1 MKLLLISASLEEK
14 VRPPSRNTTYYP
26 LGLAYLHAYLEKQG
40 NTVETLFMNDYP
52 YDDCYRTVL
61 DKLKD
66 FRPEV
71 VGFNILTSNRVSTC
85 HLIGHIHEHF
95 PEMKILI
102 GGIHTSAMYD
112 QLIRKYPYVVAV
124 VGEGEL
130 TAAELLAKFGK
141 NEPIDGVAGIAFN
154 RGGEVVL
161 TPARPLISDLD
172 ELPFPKHE
180 VFFYPDV
187 IAACILTTRGCPFRC
202 SFCALDL
209 VSRGKVRYRSIG
221 NVMAELEHIKKVNPK
236 IKRIWIHDDTFFLK
250 NERVVEFCDEVVKRK
265 LDFEFICSAR
275 FKPISEKIVPA
286 LERAGFSTVL
296 FGLES
301 GAPSV
306 LQRAGKHITPE
317 DALYAVG
324 LFKDSPITVGVFLI
338 VGLSGENDGTIKET
352 IDLVV
357 KLQKIKY
364 LLYLDEPNTCFVYPG
379 TQLYELAKQAGQLQD
394 DYWLTDKPIPFFTV
408 EHTEAELAGFGEKLF
423 DHIALGRIF
432 TFRGFLAQAK
442 MLPYILRHLAKLPF
456 FARLEFLNTAFY
468 RFKDQNPAAY
478 RALRFFYR
486 NVKSGAELLKKGFR

>member
-1 MKLLLISASLEEK
+1 MRLLLISASLEQK

-40 NTVETLFMNDYP
+40 HAVDTLFMNDYP
-52 YDDCYRTVL
+52 YEDCYRTVG
-61 DKLKD
+61 DKLRE

-71 VGFNILTSNRVSTC
+71 VGFNVLTSNRVSTC
-85 HLIGHIHEHF
+85 HLVESIHAQF
-95 PEMKILI
+95 PEMKILL

-124 VGEGEL
+124 IGEGEL
-130 TAAELLAKFGK
+130 TAAELLEKFRNK
-141 NEPIDGVAGIAFN
+141 EAIENVAGIAFY
-154 RGGEVVL
+154 REGGVVT
-161 TPARPLISDLD
+161 TPSRPLIDDLD
-172 ELPFPKHE
+172 QLPFPKHE

-209 VSRGKVRYRSIG
+209 VSRGKVRYRSVR
-221 NVMAELEHIKKVNPK
+221 NVMEELEHIKKVNPK

-275 FKPISEKIVPA
+275 FKPISEKLVPA

-324 LFKDSPITVGVFLI
+324 LFRNSPITVGVFLI
-338 VGLSGENDGTIKET
+338 VGLSGENASTIRET

-379 TQLYELAKQAGQLQD
+379 TQLYEMAKRAGQLDD

-408 EHTEAELAGFGEKLF
+408 EHTEAELAAFGEELF

-432 TFRGFLAQAK
+432 TFKGFMAQAK
-442 MLPYILRHLAKLPF
+442 MLPYIVRHLVKLPF
-456 FARLEFLNTAFY
+456 FARIEFLNTAFY
-468 RFKDQNPAAY
+468 RFKEQHPGVY
-478 RALRFFYR
+478 GALRLIYR
-486 NVKSGAELLKKGFR
+486 GVKTGAGKLGKGA